1 MEMLTL
7 KMNMM
12 IACHKRTNF
21 LENCKI
27 RAIIEKT
34 KFLLLSSTNI
44 EIEIK
49 SKTSLIEKGTKVAKL
64 D

>member
-1 MEMLTL
+1 M
-7 KMNMM
+7 KMM
-12 IACHKRTNF
+12 IACQKQTSY

-49 SKTSLIEKGTKVAKL
+49 SKTSLIEKGTKVVKL

>member
-1 MEMLTL
+1 MLTL
-7 KMNMM
+7 KMKMM
-12 IACHKRTNF
+12 IACQKQTSY

-49 SKTSLIEKGTKVAKL
+49 SKTSLIEKGTKVVKL